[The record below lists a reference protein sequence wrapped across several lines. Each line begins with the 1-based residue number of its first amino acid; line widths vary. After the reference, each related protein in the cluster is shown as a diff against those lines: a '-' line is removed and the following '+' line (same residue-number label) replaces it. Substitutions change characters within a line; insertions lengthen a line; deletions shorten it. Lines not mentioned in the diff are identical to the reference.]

1 MMNTQIQTINNGR
14 YLKII
19 FNNLTQTVKLNLYK
33 LKNVTNAPKEK
44 RIIYNRI
51 S

>member
-1 MMNTQIQTINNGR
+1 MMNTQIQTINNGC

-33 LKNVTNAPKEK
+33 LKNVTNAPKK

>member
-1 MMNTQIQTINNGR
+1 MNTQIQTINNGR

-33 LKNVTNAPKEK
+33 LKNAPKGK
-44 RIIYNRI
+44 KKNNL
-51 S
+51 

>member
-44 RIIYNRI
+44 KNNLE
-51 S
+51 